1 MCRSMRLLRFILP
14 LLLIAATSGLLR
26 ADDGEMSLEGKVD
39 VEEVLFRHIGDSF

>member
-1 MCRSMRLLRFILP
+1 MRWLRFILP

-39 VEEVLFRHIGDSF
+39 VGEKLYGHIGD